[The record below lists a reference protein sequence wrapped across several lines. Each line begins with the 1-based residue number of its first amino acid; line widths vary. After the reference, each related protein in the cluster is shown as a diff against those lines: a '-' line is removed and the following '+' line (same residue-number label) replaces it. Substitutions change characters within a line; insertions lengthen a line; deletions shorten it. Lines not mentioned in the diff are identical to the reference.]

1 VLFILALLTLSF
13 APRTIAKQWIIFAL
27 AHAVGIVLAVRG
39 MADFPSRIGEPFL
52 VVAIAYA
59 AVEGALAR
67 RLSSS
72 RLALIGVFGI
82 VYGLESGEAF
92 IALAPR
98 ASEPAVATSAFIGGA
113 LIGHAVS
120 VAIAFAVG
128 RALAKVRPSAAAPLP
143 SLSGRGSGRHEFL

>member
-1 VLFILALLTLSF
+1 L
-13 APRTIAKQWIIFAL
+13 
-27 AHAVGIVLAVRG
+27 GIVLAVRG
-39 MADFPSRIGEPFL
+39 IADFPPRIGEPFQ

-82 VYGLESGEAF
+82 VYGLKSGDAF

-98 ASEPAVATSAFIGGA
+98 ASELAAAASAFIGGA
-113 LIGHAVS
+113 LIGHAIS
-120 VAIAFAVG
+120 VAMAFAVG
-128 RALAKVRPSAAAPLP
+128 RAIAKVRPSAAAPLP
-143 SLSGRGSGRHEFL
+143 SSSGRGSRRHELL